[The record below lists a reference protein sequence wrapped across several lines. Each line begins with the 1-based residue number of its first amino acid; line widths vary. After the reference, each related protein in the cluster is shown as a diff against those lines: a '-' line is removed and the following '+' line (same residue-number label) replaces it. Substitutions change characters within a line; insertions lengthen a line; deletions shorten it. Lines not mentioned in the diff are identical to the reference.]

1 MLDTTELDL
10 ELLTDAGDSAA
21 LVVKELGREPGVHS
35 DINLWIGVSHAK
47 DGVGTT
53 YYRPYFVCAI
63 LSEARDNTEKIIST
77 RRVTFKD
84 PDSSTLGYLK
94 AQAALDA
101 ALGLIVP
108 EGMRAVWR
116 VTTLNTRFSRL
127 EVTF

>member
-1 MLDTTELDL
+1 MLDTTGLDL
-10 ELLTDAGDSAA
+10 DLLTDAGDSAA
-21 LVVKELGREPGVHS
+21 LVVAELGREPGSHS
-35 DINLWIGVSHAK
+35 DIDLWIGVSH
-47 DGVGTT
+47 GRVGTAI
-53 YYRPYFVCAI
+53 YHRPYFVCAI

-108 EGMRAVWR
+108 EGMRAVWK
-116 VTTLNTRFSRL
+116 TTQGGSRITRRETSF
-127 EVTF
+127 